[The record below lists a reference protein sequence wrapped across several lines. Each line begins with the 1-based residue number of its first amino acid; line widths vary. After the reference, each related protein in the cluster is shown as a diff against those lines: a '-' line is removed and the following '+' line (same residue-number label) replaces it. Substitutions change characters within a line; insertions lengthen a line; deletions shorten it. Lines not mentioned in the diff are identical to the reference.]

1 MGLSFGK
8 TVGLVLNILGII
20 LILFSFISTKA
31 VLSPYVYESWSNG
44 GLDLHHPS
52 GLHLMDSWFA
62 SNGTTLVYKWEA
74 TEDVHVYA
82 GKYEAY
88 STGTLLDDYLGH
100 AYAKNGSM
108 TIYANEKG
116 DYVFAIYSP
125 EDFSIRYESFKAI
138 IPLAKVEKDNNLAY
152 LGALV
157 ALLGT
162 LILVFPFRAR
172 GLTKLKS

>member
-1 MGLSFGK
+1 MSFRKAIGLMLIIL
-8 TVGLVLNILGII
+8 GLVLV
-20 LILFSFISTKA
+20 LFSFIGTKA

-44 GLDLHHPS
+44 GLALHHPS
-52 GLHLMDSWFA
+52 GLHLMESWFA

-88 STGTLLDDYLGH
+88 ITGKLLDDYLGH
-100 AYAKNGSM
+100 AYEENGSM
-108 TIYANEKG
+108 AIYANEKG

-125 EDFSIRYESFKAI
+125 EDFSIRSESFKATM
-138 IPLAKVEKDNNLAY
+138 PLAKVEKNDNLAY

-157 ALLGT
+157 AVLGT
-162 LILVFPFRAR
+162 LILVFPF
-172 GLTKLKS
+172 LKNSENQ